1 MSLKQRD
8 WKRWQ
13 RKKNKTMKSNRFR
26 MFFAI
31 ASVAILLTP
40 TVYADDVS
48 PAEQQLNTVMEEYW
62 DFVLRESPLTAT
74 GAGVSDFNDRLS
86 SVTPESQARRNDE
99 EKLFLARTRDI
110 DRATL
115 SQPGLVNAELFEWV
129 LEDSIGSYEN
139 NLSRIPFNT
148 FSGFFMAALNMANGV
163 RMDSV
168 KDYEDY
174 IARMADVPRYFDEN
188 IANMDEGV
196 RSGFVLPQIVI
207 DGILPTVK
215 AQVKANAEDSSFYD
229 PFREMS
235 GKVSASDQ
243 QMLRELGRK
252 LINESVIP
260 AFAKVADYLE
270 NTYEA
275 TDVLGAEQKNG
286 GKDYYA
292 FQIKRYTT
300 IVGTT
305 SDEIHEIG
313 LGEVSRIKTEMM
325 QIIKDLEFDGDFDD
339 FAEFLRTD
347 PQFYATTPEE
357 LLKEAAY
364 TAKRIDY
371 VMPGFFGLLPRQ
383 SYGVVPVPDEI
394 APNYTTGAYF
404 GAPLG
409 GDHGG
414 IYYVNTY
421 ALDQRPLFEIPSL
434 TLHEAVP
441 GHHHQGALSAE
452 MEGVPDFRNN
462 LYFSAFGEG
471 WGLYSEKLGVE
482 MGIYRT
488 PYEHFGRLS
497 YEMWRACRLVIDTG
511 IHAKGWSRQQA
522 MDYFAANTALSE
534 QNIRAEVDRY
544 ISWPGQAL
552 AYKLGEL
559 RIWEMR
565 RNAESI
571 LGDNFDLRDFHDV
584 LLKNGALPIAML
596 DDVVERW
603 IDETLIAVE

>member
-1 MSLKQRD
+1 MMSA
-8 WKRWQ
+8 
-13 RKKNKTMKSNRFR
+13 MK
-26 MFFAI
+26 AAVI
-31 ASVAILLTP
+31 IVAISFAP
-40 TVYADDVS
+40 TLNAEPS
-48 PAEQQLNTVMEEYW
+48 AAEQQLDTIMEEYW
-62 DFVLRESPLTAT
+62 DFTLRESPLAAT
-74 GAGVSDFNDRLS
+74 RAGVSDFNDRLS
-86 SVTPESQARRNDE
+86 SVTPESQARRLQQ

-110 DRATL
+110 DHATL
-115 SQPGLVNAELFEWV
+115 SQSGLVNAELFEWV
-129 LEDSIGSYEN
+129 LVDSIEAYEI

-148 FSGFFMAALNMANGV
+148 FSGFFTAALNMANGV

-174 IARMADVPRYFDEN
+174 IARLSDVPRFFDEN
-188 IANMDEGV
+188 LANMEEGV
-196 RSGFVLPQIVI
+196 RTGFVLPQIVI
-207 DGILPTVK
+207 DGILPTIR
-215 AQVKANAEDSSFYD
+215 AQVKYNAEDSSFYD

-235 GKVSASDQ
+235 GKVSTDEQ
-243 QMLRELGRK
+243 LRLQDDARRV
-252 LINESVIP
+252 IDDMVIP
-260 AFAKVADYLE
+260 AFANLADYLE
-270 NTYEA
+270 NDYA
-275 TDVLGAEQKNG
+275 ASDILGAEQKSG
-286 GKDYYA
+286 GEEYYA

-300 IVGTT
+300 ILGTT
-305 SDEIHEIG
+305 SNEIHEIG
-313 LGEVSRIKTEMM
+313 LTEVARIRAEML
-325 QIIKDLEFDGDFDD
+325 QIIDELEFDGDFDD
-339 FAEFLRTD
+339 FTEFLRTD
-347 PQFYATTPEE
+347 PQFYATTAEE
-357 LLKEAAY
+357 LLKETAY

-404 GAPLG
+404 GAPPG

-441 GHHHQGALSAE
+441 GHHHQAALSAE
-452 MEGVPDFRNN
+452 MEGVPEFRKN

-511 IHAKGWSRQQA
+511 IHAKGWARQQA
-522 MDYFAANTALSE
+522 IDYFSANTALSE
-534 QNIRAEVDRY
+534 QNIRSEVDRY
-544 ISWPGQAL
+544 ISWPAQAL

-559 RIWEMR
+559 RIWKMR
-565 RNAESI
+565 RNAESL
-571 LGDNFDLRDFHDV
+571 LGEQFDLREFHDV
-584 LLKNGALPIAML
+584 VLGNGALPIAML
-596 DDVVERW
+596 ERIVERW
-603 IDETLIAVE
+603 IDDTLIAAE

>member
-1 MSLKQRD
+1 
-8 WKRWQ
+8 
-13 RKKNKTMKSNRFR
+13 MKSNRLTTMAALFCAAI
-26 MFFAI
+26 FFAP
-31 ASVAILLTP
+31 AAPLLAET
-40 TVYADDVS
+40 S

-74 GAGVSDFNDRLS
+74 GAGVSDYNDRLS
-86 SVTPESQARRNDE
+86 SVTPESQARRNDA
-99 EKLFLARTRDI
+99 EKLYLARTRDI
-110 DRATL
+110 DHAAL
-115 SQPGLVNAELFEWV
+115 SQSGLVNAELFEWV

-174 IARMADVPRYFDEN
+174 IARMSDVPRYFDEN

-196 RSGFVLPQIVI
+196 RTGFVLPQIVI
-207 DGILPTVK
+207 DGILPTIK
-215 AQVKANAEDSSFYD
+215 AQVKLNAEDSSFYD

-235 GKVSASDQ
+235 GKVSGSDQ
-243 QMLRELGRK
+243 QWLQELGRK
-252 LINESVIP
+252 LITEAVIP
-260 AFAKVADYLE
+260 AFANLADYLE
-270 NTYEA
+270 NTYAA
-275 TDVLGAEQKNG
+275 TDDLGAEQKSG
-286 GKDYYA
+286 GEGYYA

-300 IVGTT
+300 IEGTT
-305 SDEIHEIG
+305 SDEIHNIG
-313 LGEVSRIKTEMM
+313 LGEVKRIKAEMM
-325 QIIKDLEFDGDFDD
+325 QIIQELEFDGDFDD
-339 FAEFLRTD
+339 FANFLRTD
-347 PQFYATTPEE
+347 PQFYVTTPEE
-357 LLKEAAY
+357 LLKEVAY

-394 APNYTTGAYF
+394 APNYTTGAYY

-441 GHHHQGALSAE
+441 GHHHQGALAAE

-534 QNIRAEVDRY
+534 QNIRSEVDRY

-559 RIWEMR
+559 RIWAMR
-565 RNAESI
+565 RNAEEI
-571 LGDNFDLRDFHDV
+571 LGENFDLRDFHDV
-584 LLKNGALPIAML
+584 LLSNGALPIAML
-596 DDVVERW
+596 EAVVERW
-603 IDETLIAVE
+603 IDATLIAED